1 MPSLQEGRYWSHN
14 VCVMKNKIFVLGGYR
29 TTTCEMLD
37 LSEDDPSW
45 RYIANMNSFHSDGGA
60 VVIDEKVYVLGGGGG
75 GGGSNSVEPQ
85 VTSSV
90 EAYNIDQGIS
100 SRLKGFSAMHI
111 LESFS
116 CRLDVKKLQM
126 C

>member
-1 MPSLQEGRYWSHN
+1 MPSLQEGRYRSHN
-14 VCVMKNKIFVLGGYR
+14 VCTVKKKIFVLGGYR

-37 LSEDDPSW
+37 LSEDDPKW

-60 VVIDEKVYVLGGGGG
+60 VVINEKVYVLGGGGG

-90 EAYNIDQGIS
+90 EAYNVDQGIYTVV
-100 SRLKGFSAMHI
+100 G
-111 LESFS
+111 
-116 CRLDVKKLQM
+116 
-126 C
+126 